1 MQPKSISAPAKG
13 LIIALIM
20 IVYSLIIYFAGLY
33 SNKTLSLIQ
42 YVILGGGIIWSCIDY
57 AKNNVDGTTTFGN
70 TFAHGFKVTAAI
82 TAIIALYTY
91 FALKFLMPEM
101 LDYTLEEAR
110 KGLMENKQMTA
121 EQVDQALAMTKK
133 FFIPF
138 SVAGLLVAFLIFGVI
153 FSLIGAAV
161 TKKYRQN
168 NPFNKEL

>member
-33 SNKTLSLIQ
+33 SNKTLTLIQ
-42 YVILGGGIIWSCIDY
+42 YIIFGGGIIWSCIDY

-82 TAIIALYTY
+82 TAIVAVYTY
-91 FALKFLMPEM
+91 FSLKFLMPEM
-101 LDYTLEEAR
+101 MDYSIEEAR
-110 KGLMENKQMTA
+110 KGMIANNQMTT
-121 EQVDQALAMTKK
+121 EQIDQALAMTKK

-138 SVAGLLVAFLIFGVI
+138 TIGGLLVAFLIFGVI

-161 TKKYRQN
+161 SKKYRNN
-168 NPFNKEL
+168 NPFKEL